1 MPNSSFSKKVP
12 CPWCEKGEVLGT
24 LETEGAVSMACPKC
38 GKYFI
43 ADFTRCKGIKSKAVR
58 RTTTA
63 NIKTITD

>member
-24 LETEGAVSMACPKC
+24 IETEGAVSMACPKC

-43 ADFTRCKGIKSKAVR
+43 ADFTQCKGIKSKAVR
-58 RTTTA
+58 RTATE